1 MWMNFKNKYKIQMY
15 DPIYIKFKNQKNGSV
30 VIDIK
35 SVLISWEVVDK
46 KAMGSWKQSVL
57 IWVMVT

>member
-15 DPIYIKFKNQKNGSV
+15 DPIYIKFKNQKNESV

-46 KAMGSWKQSVL
+46 KAMGSWKQSL
-57 IWVMVT
+57 S